1 MAIDRWNREALEQS
15 DAGCAY
21 DFHDDDKTALVVF
34 AGLAV
39 GDQSIAD
46 HPHFEFFNVA
56 AGLPVSKLFI
66 RDLDQ
71 VWYQRG
77 VRGLGSTVPEVRDA
91 LAAQLDRFEHVVFLG
106 GSSGGYAALLLGAL
120 LGVDRV
126 LAFSPQTFVGRGRRM
141 LHRDRRWPKEIA
153 EMRRSPALSSA
164 YLDLKPVLRDAPA
177 SRFDI
182 YFGSGNR
189 LDRLHARRVRA
200 IPGVSIHAQKTDSHG
215 VQRQMRDAGLLD
227 GVLREA
233 MGLGPKEPDGPQEPE
248 EPGPGGS
255 SERATPQTDT

>member
-1 MAIDRWNREALEQS
+1 MAIDRWNREELEQS

-39 GDQSIAD
+39 GDGSIAG

-77 VRGLGSTVPEVRDA
+77 VSGLGSSIPEVRDA
-91 LAAQLDRFEHVVFLG
+91 LAVQLDRFEHVVFLG

-126 LAFSPQTFVGRGRRM
+126 LAFSPQTFVGRGRRRV
-141 LHRDRRWPKEIA
+141 HRDRRWSSKIA
-153 EMRRSPALSSA
+153 EMYRSPELSST
-164 YLDLKPVLRDAPA
+164 YLDLKPVLQNTLAPTRA
-177 SRFDI
+177 AIYYGSR
-182 YFGSGNR
+182 NR
-189 LDRLHARRVRA
+189 LDRVHARRVRR
-200 IPGVSIHAQKTDSHG
+200 IPGVSIHGYDTDSHG
-215 VQRQMRDAGLLD
+215 VQRRMRNAGLLD
-227 GVLREA
+227 EVLREA
-233 MGLGPKEPDGPQEPE
+233 MGLSPE
-248 EPGPGGS
+248 EPDS
-255 SERATPQTDT
+255 RSETPQSETPESETPESDS

>member
-1 MAIDRWNREALEQS
+1 MAIDRWNRDELEHS

-21 DFHDDDKTALVVF
+21 DFHDDDRTALVVF

-39 GDQSIAD
+39 ADRSIAD

-77 VRGLGSTVPEVRDA
+77 VRGLGSTIPEVRDA

-141 LHRDRRWPKEIA
+141 LHRDRRWPTEIA
-153 EMRRSPALSSA
+153 EMRRSPGLSST
-164 YLDLKPVLRDAPA
+164 YLDLKPVLRDAPPA
-177 SRFDI
+177 SQFAI

-189 LDRLHARRVRA
+189 LDRLHARRVREIA
-200 IPGVSIHAQKTDSHG
+200 GVSIHAQNTDSHG
-215 VQRQMRDAGLLD
+215 VQRRMRDTGLLD

-233 MGLGPKEPDGPQEPE
+233 MGLGPKEPE
-248 EPGPGGS
+248 EPKDLNERGQGESP
-255 SERATPQTDT
+255 ERAT